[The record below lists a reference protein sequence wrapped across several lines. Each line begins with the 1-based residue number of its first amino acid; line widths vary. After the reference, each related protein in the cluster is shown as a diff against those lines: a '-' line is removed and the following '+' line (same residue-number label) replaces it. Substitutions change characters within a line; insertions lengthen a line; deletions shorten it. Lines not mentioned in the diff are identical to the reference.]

1 MKRLFISM
9 LVLSLAFTALAQHK
23 SANRCTIPD
32 FLQPGD
38 RIALISPSYHTDITN
53 IDTAAIVLRQWGY
66 EPVIGAFVDSLHRGS
81 YAGDAQQRLSDIRWA
96 LNDPDVKAIIC
107 NRGGYGTIHL
117 ADMIEPGEFAA
128 HPKWLVGFSDITTL
142 LAMETCD
149 GVMGI
154 HGTIGAHIAKNH
166 GRDTNSILLRELL
179 EGRIPEYRLPS
190 HPLNTKG
197 KGTGILVG
205 GNLCTIA
212 PLIGTSADPT
222 REGDIILFLEEV
234 EESYH
239 NIDRLFNMLILT
251 GVIDRCKGIILGEF
265 TDCGADLEWESPEE
279 MICSYLK
286 GRDIPVIC
294 GFPAG
299 HGNINLPL
307 IMGARTTIKV
317 KGCGASLSFCIRG
330 DKHRIDTAGITG
342 QEED

>member
-1 MKRLFISM
+1 MKRLFIS
-9 LVLSLAFTALAQHK
+9 LLILALAHTVWAQHK
-23 SANRCTIPD
+23 SANRCTMPD
-32 FLQPGD
+32 FLKPGD
-38 RIALISPSYHTDITN
+38 KIALISPSYHTDITN
-53 IDTAAIVLRQWGY
+53 VDTAAIVLRDWGY
-66 EPVIGAFVDSLHRGS
+66 EPVEGAFVDSVFLGT
-81 YAGDAQQRLSDIRWA
+81 YAGNAEQRISDLRWA
-96 LNDPDVKAIIC
+96 LNDPDIKAIIC

-117 ADMIEPGEFAA
+117 TDMMKSGEFAA

-154 HGTIGAHIAKNH
+154 HGTIGAYIAKYH

-179 EGRIPEYRLPS
+179 EGKIPEYRLPA
-190 HPLNTKG
+190 HPKNIKG
-197 KGTGILVG
+197 EGTGILVG

-212 PLIGTSADPT
+212 PLTGTSADPT
-222 REGDIILFLEEV
+222 RDGDFILFLEEV

-265 TDCGADLEWESPEE
+265 TDCVADLEWESPEE

-286 GRDIPVIC
+286 GRDIPVLC

-299 HGNINLPL
+299 HGDINLPL
-307 IMGARTTIKV
+307 IMGAETTIKV
-317 KGCGASLSFCIRG
+317 TDNESSISFCIYG
-330 DKHRIDTAGITG
+330 DRKIIDTAGIIVN
-342 QEED
+342 E